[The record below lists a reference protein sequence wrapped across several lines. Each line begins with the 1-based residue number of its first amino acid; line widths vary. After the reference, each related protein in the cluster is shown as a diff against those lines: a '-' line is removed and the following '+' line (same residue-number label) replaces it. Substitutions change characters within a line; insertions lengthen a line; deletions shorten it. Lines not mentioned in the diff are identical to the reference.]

1 MGTDLGDAEKV
12 SDLLEW
18 GDESPRYF
26 VDDCW
31 VVTSTWDDATV
42 TALMF
47 EGLIKGTRES
57 EILIILI
64 TGPDR

>member
-12 SDLLEW
+12 SDLLEQW
-18 GDESPRYF
+18 AMNRHAILLMIVG
-26 VDDCW
+26 
-31 VVTSTWDDATV
+31 STWDDATV

-47 EGLIKGTRES
+47 EGLIKGLVRARYS
-57 EILIILI
+57 IILI

>member
-1 MGTDLGDAEKV
+1 MNRHAI
-12 SDLLEW
+12 LLMIV
-18 GDESPRYF
+18 G
-26 VDDCW
+26 